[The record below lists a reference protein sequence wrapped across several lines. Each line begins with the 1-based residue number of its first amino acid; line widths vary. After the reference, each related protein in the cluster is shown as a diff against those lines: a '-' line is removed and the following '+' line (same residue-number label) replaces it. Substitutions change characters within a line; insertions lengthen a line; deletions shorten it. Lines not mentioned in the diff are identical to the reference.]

1 MLTLNCNVPD
11 MRPARLAGY
20 HAVGHIA
27 TPSKPLGIE
36 PPPRR
41 PATID
46 VALLGSD
53 PGNDPMRSAPRSSAV
68 HLEEAIA

>member
-1 MLTLNCNVPD
+1 MAMLTLNRNVPD

-20 HAVGHIA
+20 HAVGLAA

-41 PATID
+41 FIVID
-46 VALLGSD
+46 IASLGSD
-53 PGNDPMRSAPRSSAV
+53 PGNDAMRSAPRIQGNAP
-68 HLEEAIA
+68 